1 MEYLIPIMLVLLLVS
16 GVVIFMVLNATKR
29 SKPSEAQDSED
40 SDPKTMAASDPS
52 PLGDTT
58 EHAGEQSDE
67 GHTVRDPEGDAE
79 GEGEGGGSARGID
92 GGAGGAGTGTDAR
105 PESERLANAERPQV

>member
-1 MEYLIPIMLVLLLVS
+1 MTYLIPIIVVLLLVS
-16 GVVIFMVLNATKR
+16 GIITFIVLNATKQ

-40 SDPKTMAASDPS
+40 GDPKTMAASDPS

-67 GHTVRDPEGDAE
+67 GHTAEGPE
-79 GEGEGGGSARGID
+79 GEGEGGGGGSASGID
-92 GGAGGAGTGTDAR
+92 GGAGDASGADTR
-105 PESERLANAERPQV
+105 PESERLANADRPRV

>member
-1 MEYLIPIMLVLLLVS
+1 MTYLIPLIVVLLLVTG
-16 GVVIFMVLNATKR
+16 GVTFVVLNATKQ
-29 SKPSEAQDSED
+29 SKPSEAENSGE

-67 GHTVRDPEGDAE
+67 GETVEGPE
-79 GEGEGGGSARGID
+79 GEGEGQGGGSASGID
-92 GGAGGAGTGTDAR
+92 GGAGEANRADTR